1 MARQHLSADA
11 ACHKE
16 ASHPT
21 QSRAQEATRCGAV
34 TTGLHSRPLGQG
46 DQHSQAT
53 FLQRE
58 ARPSSPEPE
67 PPGEGH
73 RRVLCTASS
82 LVHRVARLPNITCC
96 KGSVAPA

>member
-11 ACHKE
+11 DCHKG

-53 FLQRE
+53 SGSGKPGPPPLSQSHQER
-58 ARPSSPEPE
+58 ATDVSSVLL
-67 PPGEGH
+67 PP
-73 RRVLCTASS
+73 
-82 LVHRVARLPNITCC
+82 
-96 KGSVAPA
+96 